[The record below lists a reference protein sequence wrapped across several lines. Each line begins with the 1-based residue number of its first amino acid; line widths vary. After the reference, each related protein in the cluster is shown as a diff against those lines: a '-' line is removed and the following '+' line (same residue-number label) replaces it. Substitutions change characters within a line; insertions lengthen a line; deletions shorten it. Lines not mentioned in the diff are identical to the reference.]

1 MVSELIDDKNKVN
14 ERYSVKYILWVVFY
28 CYSTFAALMFQKVLL
43 PLFPGYHGGSGLIG
57 ADSVFFHNVAVKL
70 AHTVRTYGWSQWA
83 LRPTDGATG
92 NVSFLA
98 VLYVIFG
105 DDPMVVIPINA
116 AIHATSGLI
125 IFLVARLLWPGRVGT
140 YSGAITAVLFIIFPS
155 ALNWYAQ
162 IHKDGFA
169 ILGMLILFYSLLKG
183 TQHSSKTR
191 RFLWIVLGSFA
202 GLVLVAFVRPY
213 NLQVLARS
221 VAVLSFIL
229 FIYLIFQK
237 NYSKAFKL
245 AGILCIILIAFS
257 VIDTYLP
264 RVAPVV
270 NKDELIVLFKK
281 EGIHWDWKKCD
292 SIPYSIDRLF
302 ENTSFVRAT
311 NIYHNRMVDAK
322 TTIDENVV
330 PDNIWSSI
338 AYLPRAAY
346 ISLFTPFPA
355 RWFESSSLIRLV
367 SVGET
372 IIWYVLVPGVFLAF
386 YYRRTI
392 PLCFIAMN
400 ALIFLAI
407 LGYVNPNVGTL
418 YRFRYLYLFIL
429 MLIGVMGWMELA
441 RRKYGERLK
450 RVSIRKD
457 ARSSEAER
465 SVSAHEADPMATRTS
480 VLTAGIA
487 VVVFTLLSNVLLVA
501 RDVVLAR
508 WFGLGNELDA
518 FFIAMI
524 MPMFLVTV
532 LSIPI
537 GTVVIPP
544 LIGSF
549 SSGSREKTQQ
559 LITLCSTMIFCT
571 MFFLTLLL
579 YISGRH
585 YLPVLG
591 WGFSVEKIMQSQR
604 ILMIVLPILF
614 FSGFV
619 ILGNSILNARQK
631 FALPALA
638 QAVVP
643 VAAILVLLVAAKQIG
658 IYAMAVGMFIGQLV
672 NLFIVDH
679 YVRKEGYTMFPRV
692 RPSAVRDLYKR
703 SSGELKSLFSQYAPL
718 VLAALFV
725 SLALPV
731 NNMIA
736 ASLAPG
742 SVSAFNLGMKFIVF
756 FTGLIGTGIST
767 VMLPHFSSYFARNRI
782 VDVKRELSFF
792 LFLSTVIPIPI
803 TVAIYLLTGPMVSLI
818 FGGGLFTVSDIG
830 TVSRIMEYG
839 IIQLPFFCTNMLLV
853 KFANAKRKNTLI
865 TVTSLSGLVVNI
877 VLNFVFIGKMGV
889 AGIALASSLSIVF
902 ATALFIVVGHR
913 YSDIN
918 WVDATFIALTWL
930 LYLTVLLYHHYGN
943 IPGIIATA
951 ALLAATIAYHLVK
964 FLDSKTIKK
973 LSHARSSITLLTG
986 GKRV

>member
-1 MVSELIDDKNKVN
+1 MDDQNKAD

-70 AHTVRTYGWSQWA
+70 AHAVRTYGWSQWA
-83 LRPTDGATG
+83 LRPAEGATG
-92 NVSFLA
+92 NVSILA
-98 VLYVIFG
+98 ALYAVFG
-105 DDPMVVIPINA
+105 NEPMVIIPVNA
-116 AIHATSGLI
+116 ALHATSGLLV
-125 IFLVARLLWPGRVGT
+125 FLVARVLWPGKVGT
-140 YSGAITAVLFIIFPS
+140 YSGVITGVLFIVFPS

-162 IHKDGFA
+162 VHKDGFA
-169 ILGMLILFYSLLKG
+169 ILGMLVILFSWLKG
-183 TQHSSKTR
+183 MLELSGAR
-191 RFLWIVLGSFA
+191 RVIWVTLGTLT

-213 NLQVLARS
+213 NIIVLIMSVTVLGITLLIYVFLQR
-221 VAVLSFIL
+221 
-229 FIYLIFQK
+229 K
-237 NYSKAFKL
+237 MMRAFTL
-245 AGILCIILIAFS
+245 AGFFCIVIIAFT
-257 VIDTYLP
+257 VINSFMPKIDP
-264 RVAPVV
+264 IEK
-270 NKDELIVLFKK
+270 KDELLGLFK
-281 EGIHWDWKKCD
+281 EAGIEWRWEKSDIVPE
-292 SIPYSIDRLF
+292 SFDRLI
-302 ENTSFVRAT
+302 ENATLIRVT
-311 NIYHNRMVDAK
+311 NIYHSRIVNARSA
-322 TTIDENVV
+322 IDEDIRPV
-330 PDNIWSSI
+330 NIRTSF
-338 AYLPRAAY
+338 AYLPRAAFVA
-346 ISLFTPFPA
+346 LFAPFPKM
-355 RWFESSSLIRLV
+355 WFERSSVIFFV
-367 SVGET
+367 SIAET
-372 IIWYVLVPGVFLAF
+372 AVWYLLVPGVFLAF
-386 YYRRTI
+386 YYRRSAG
-392 PLCFIAMN
+392 LFLIALN
-400 ALIFLAI
+400 SIVFLTV
-407 LGYVNPNVGTL
+407 LGYTNPVLGTL
-418 YRFRYLYLFIL
+418 YRFRYVYLFIL
-429 MLIGVMGWMELA
+429 MLIGMMGWMELL
-441 RRKYGERLK
+441 RRKCGERLK
-450 RVSIRKD
+450 KIGYRKD
-457 ARSSEAER
+457 AGGSQTER
-465 SVSAHEADPMATRTS
+465 CVPVCEADPLITRS
-480 VLTAGIA
+480 GVLTAGFA
-487 VVVFTLLSNVLLVA
+487 VITFTLLSNVLLVA

-549 SSGSREKTQQ
+549 SKGSREKTQQ
-559 LITLCSTMIFCT
+559 FITLCSTMIFSA
-571 MFFLTLLL
+571 MFLLTLLL
-579 YISGRH
+579 YISGRY

-591 WGFSVEKIMQSQR
+591 WGFSVEKISQSQR

-643 VAAILVLLVAAKQIG
+643 VVAMLVLLIAAKQIG
-658 IYAMAVGMFIGQLV
+658 IYAMAIGMFIGQLA

-679 YVRKEGYTMFPRV
+679 YVRKEGYRIFPRIS
-692 RPSAVRDLYKR
+692 PSAVMDLCKR

-742 SVSAFNLGMKFIVF
+742 SVSAFNLGMKFIIF

-782 VDVKRELSFF
+782 MDVKRELSFF
-792 LFLSTVIPIPI
+792 LFLSTVIPIPV
-803 TVAIYLLTGPMVSLI
+803 TVMIYLLTGPMVSLI
-818 FGGGLFTVSDIG
+818 FGGGLFTVGDIG
-830 TVSRIMEYG
+830 AVARIMEYG

-865 TVTSLSGLVVNI
+865 TVTSLSGLIINI

-889 AGIALASSLSIVF
+889 AGIALASSLSVVF

-913 YSDIN
+913 YSDIS
-918 WVDATFIALTWL
+918 WVDATFTALTWL
-930 LYLTVLLYHHYGN
+930 LYLTVLLHHHYGN
-943 IPGIIATA
+943 LPGVIVTA
-951 ALLAATIAYHLVK
+951 ALLVSTIVYHLMK
-964 FLDSKTIKK
+964 FFEHK
-973 LSHARSSITLLTG
+973 LILGHRAA
-986 GKRV
+986 